1 MRFIRVI
8 FIILIIVFFA
18 IIYTQNL
25 DVFTKSFELQI
36 DLNKYVIGP
45 YVTKNIVIIL
55 SAFVL
60 GAFVAL
66 IFGALQS
73 MTVSSEAK
81 RKIKNLQGQVKE
93 LQDHIKE
100 LTAKAPAVV
109 TEEKKDEPQED
120 KAEEEKKD
128 SSPFSSPS

>member
-8 FIILIIVFFA
+8 FIILIIIFFA

-81 RKIKNLQGQVKE
+81 RKIKNLEGQVKE
-93 LQDHIKE
+93 LQNHIKE

-109 TEEKKDEPQED
+109 TEEK
-120 KAEEEKKD
+120 EEEKKD
-128 SSPFSSPS
+128 ESQEEKKDGSPFSSPS

>member
-1 MRFIRVI
+1 MRFLRVI
-8 FIILIIVFFA
+8 FIIIIIVFFA

-25 DVFTKSFELQI
+25 DVFTQSFELQV
-36 DLNKYVIGP
+36 DLNKYLIGP
-45 YVTKNIVIIL
+45 YITKNIVIIL

-66 IFGALQS
+66 VFGALQS
-73 MTVSSEAK
+73 MTVSSDAK

-100 LTAKAPAVV
+100 LTAQAPAVV
-109 TEEKKDEPQED
+109 AEENKEEPQDDEKKDG
-120 KAEEEKKD
+120 
-128 SSPFSSPS
+128 SPFSPPS